1 VIATPQVVEKNGLVG
16 NGSRCATT
24 HCTFDEC
31 HRATG
36 DYAYVYIAER
46 YHADA
51 ADPLVTGMSASPGG
65 DTEEIETVC
74 ENLGRARTW
83 K

>member
-1 VIATPQVVEKNGLVG
+1 MVATPQVVENDLVG
-16 NGSRCATT
+16 GRIDMDDVV

-36 DYAYVYIAER
+36 DYAYTYVAER

-51 ADPLVTGMSASPGG
+51 AAPLVTAMSASPGG
-65 DTEEIETVC
+65 TEAEIRTVC
-74 ENLGRARTW
+74 ENLGVGTW
-83 K
+83 R